1 MERKT
6 ARELLQH
13 RFIRTARST
22 SRLVELIERHQAFR
36 KINPS
41 KPSTPSRTLNKQAEG
56 FGMTIVGNRSMK
68 SEWNFDETIRGT
80 VRGVPLQLDLAEM
93 EEEEWDLEE
102 KSGNTEWIL
111 KSGRPSSLLAR
122 RSSHNVSYSIL

>member
-1 MERKT
+1 
-6 ARELLQH
+6 
-13 RFIRTARST
+13 
-22 SRLVELIERHQAFR
+22 
-36 KINPS
+36 
-41 KPSTPSRTLNKQAEG
+41 
-56 FGMTIVGNRSMK
+56 MK